1 MKQQVVSSN
10 GSSAASPSP
19 AAVRTRAS
27 RPPPPKVKQPSAAPE
42 AKARPR
48 TTTMA
53 AAAAAARRQL
63 PVAVPV
69 PVPSRRAMMS
79 TKDKEDPDKKETV
92 EEEVVRLRGEVEGL
106 HREVQRLLRLNAD
119 LALAQ
124 QRAQG
129 KAISSSSDL
138 PPQQQDI
145 KDNHAAATNRPQQ
158 PAAPNKAP
166 GGVPPARP
174 PPPPPPPPR
183 QQKSQGPSA
192 PITSPVSKATAVV
205 DMYKSLT
212 NNKKPQQQHTDRGRN
227 HHHHSSIVGEL
238 QNRSRHL
245 LAIKADVE
253 TKAELIE
260 DLIKKIHTS
269 TYTDV
274 EQVLTF
280 VDWLDQ
286 QLSTLSD
293 ETAVLKHFNWP
304 ERKADALR
312 EAASEYRHLK
322 CLLADISSMK
332 DDGGSPSP
340 CDATL
345 RKISSLLDRLEK
357 SMSRLVNLRSSAM
370 PSYKELRIPTDW
382 MLDSGM
388 ASKMRLASVNLAK
401 MYTKRVL
408 KELDGR
414 DTSANEAALVA
425 QSVRFTYRVHQFAG
439 GLDGEAMHA
448 FEELRRRARPVSS
461 S

>member
-1 MKQQVVSSN
+1 M
-10 GSSAASPSP
+10 A
-19 AAVRTRAS
+19 
-27 RPPPPKVKQPSAAPE
+27 
-42 AKARPR
+42 
-48 TTTMA
+48 A

-63 PVAVPV
+63 PVPV
-69 PVPSRRAMMS
+69 PARRAMP
-79 TKDKEDPDKKETV
+79 TKDKKEEPDHKKESV
-92 EEEVVRLRGEVEGL
+92 EEEVVRLRGEVEAL
-106 HREVQRLLRLNAD
+106 RREVQRLLRLNAD

-124 QRAQG
+124 RGQQG
-129 KAISSSSDL
+129 KAIGGTD
-138 PPQQQDI
+138 PPQQQQG
-145 KDNHAAATNRPQQ
+145 NHD
-158 PAAPNKAP
+158 PAANGPQPPSNKAP
-166 GGVPPARP
+166 GGVPVPPRP

-183 QQKSQGPSA
+183 QQKPRGAPAPS
-192 PITSPVSKATAVV
+192 TSPMSKATAVV
-205 DMYKSLT
+205 DMYNSLT
-212 NNKKPQQQHTDRGRN
+212 NIKKPQQHTDRGRS

-312 EAASEYRHLK
+312 EAASEYRHFK
-322 CLLADISSMK
+322 CLLADISSLN

-340 CDATL
+340 CDAIL
-345 RKISSLLDRLEK
+345 RKISGLLEKLEK

-370 PSYKELRIPTDW
+370 PTYKELRIPTDW
-382 MLDSGM
+382 MLDSGI

-414 DTSANEAALVA
+414 DTAGNEAALVA
-425 QSVRFTYRVHQFAG
+425 QSVRFIYRVHQFAG
-439 GLDGEAMHA
+439 GLDSEAMHA
-448 FEELRRRARPVSS
+448 FEELRRRVRPVSS

>member
-10 GSSAASPSP
+10 GSSPSLSP
-19 AAVRTRAS
+19 AAARARAS
-27 RPPPPKVKQPSAAPE
+27 RPPPPNVKQPSAAPGV
-42 AKARPR
+42 KSRPR
-48 TTTMA
+48 TTTITTTMA

-63 PVAVPV
+63 PVPAPA
-69 PVPSRRAMMS
+69 RRAMP
-79 TKDKEDPDKKETV
+79 TKDKKEEPDHKKETV
-92 EEEVVRLRGEVEGL
+92 EEEVVRLRGEVEAL
-106 HREVQRLLRLNAD
+106 RREVQRLLRLNAD

-124 QRAQG
+124 RGQG
-129 KAISSSSDL
+129 KAIGSSD
-138 PPQQQDI
+138 PPQQQQG
-145 KDNHAAATNRPQQ
+145 NHDPAASRPQ
-158 PAAPNKAP
+158 PPPNKAP
-166 GGVPPARP
+166 GEVPVPARP

-183 QQKSQGPSA
+183 QQKPRGVPAQS
-192 PITSPVSKATAVV
+192 TSPVSKATAVV
-205 DMYKSLT
+205 DMYNSL
-212 NNKKPQQQHTDRGRN
+212 NNNSKKPPQQHTDRSGN

-312 EAASEYRHLK
+312 EAASEYRHFK
-322 CLLADISSMK
+322 CLLADISSLN

-345 RKISSLLDRLEK
+345 RKISNLLDKLEK

-382 MLDSGM
+382 MLDSGV

-401 MYTKRVL
+401 VYTKRVL

-414 DTSANEAALVA
+414 DTAANEAALVT
-425 QSVRFTYRVHQFAG
+425 QSVRFIYRVHQFAG

-448 FEELRRRARPVSS
+448 FEELRRRVRPVSS

>member
-1 MKQQVVSSN
+1 MSS
-10 GSSAASPSP
+10 
-19 AAVRTRAS
+19 R
-27 RPPPPKVKQPSAAPE
+27 
-42 AKARPR
+42 
-48 TTTMA
+48 
-53 AAAAAARRQL
+53 
-63 PVAVPV
+63 
-69 PVPSRRAMMS
+69 
-79 TKDKEDPDKKETV
+79 DKEDPDKETV
-92 EEEVVRLRGEVEGL
+92 EEEVVRLRAEVEAL
-106 HREVQRLLRLNAD
+106 RREVQRLLRLNAD

-124 QRAQG
+124 RGQG
-129 KAISSSSDL
+129 KAIGSSDI
-138 PPQQQDI
+138 PPHQD
-145 KDNHAAATNRPQQ
+145 KDSHDPATNRPQ
-158 PAAPNKAP
+158 PPSKTP
-166 GGVPPARP
+166 GGVPARP

-183 QQKSQGPSA
+183 QQKPKGSPA
-192 PITSPVSKATAVV
+192 PITSPVSKAAAVV
-205 DMYKSLT
+205 DMYNSLT
-212 NNKKPQQQHTDRGRN
+212 NSKKPPQNADRGRN

-269 TYTDV
+269 TYTSV

-322 CLLADISSMK
+322 CLLADISSLN

-340 CDATL
+340 CDSIL

-370 PSYKELRIPTDW
+370 PTYKELRIPTDW
-382 MLDSGM
+382 MLDSGV

-401 MYTKRVL
+401 VYTKRVL

-414 DTSANEAALVA
+414 DTAGNEAALVA

-439 GLDGEAMHA
+439 GLDSEAMHA
-448 FEELRRRARPVSS
+448 FEELRRRVRPVSS

>member
-1 MKQQVVSSN
+1 M
-10 GSSAASPSP
+10 
-19 AAVRTRAS
+19 
-27 RPPPPKVKQPSAAPE
+27 
-42 AKARPR
+42 
-48 TTTMA
+48 
-53 AAAAAARRQL
+53 AAAAARRQL
-63 PVAVPV
+63 PVPVPV
-69 PVPSRRAMMS
+69 PVRRVMS
-79 TKDKEDPDKKETV
+79 AKDKEEPDHKKETV
-92 EEEVVRLRGEVEGL
+92 EEEVVRLRGEVEAL
-106 HREVQRLLRLNAD
+106 RREVQRLLRLNAD
-119 LALAQ
+119 LALVQ
-124 QRAQG
+124 TQRGQS
-129 KAISSSSDL
+129 KAIGGSDL
-138 PPQQQDI
+138 PQQQQD
-145 KDNHAAATNRPQQ
+145 KHDPATNRTQ
-158 PAAPNKAP
+158 PPNKAP
-166 GGVPPARP
+166 GGVPARP
-174 PPPPPPPPR
+174 PPPPPPPPPR
-183 QQKSQGPSA
+183 QKKPQGPSA
-192 PITSPVSKATAVV
+192 PSTSPVSKATAVV
-205 DMYKSLT
+205 DMYNSLT
-212 NNKKPQQQHTDRGRN
+212 SNKKPQQQIDRGRS

-322 CLLADISSMK
+322 CLLTDISSLN
-332 DDGGSPSP
+332 DDAGSPSP

-345 RKISSLLDRLEK
+345 RKISMLLDKLEK

-370 PSYKELRIPTDW
+370 PSYKELRIPTYW
-382 MLDSGM
+382 MLDSGV
-388 ASKMRLASVNLAK
+388 AAKMRLASVNLAK

-414 DTSANEAALVA
+414 DTAGNEAALVA
-425 QSVRFTYRVHQFAG
+425 QSVRFIYRVHQFAG
-439 GLDGEAMHA
+439 GLDCEAMHA

>member
-10 GSSAASPSP
+10 GSSPSPSP
-19 AAVRTRAS
+19 AAARTRAS
-27 RPPPPKVKQPSAAPE
+27 RPPPPKVKQPPAAPG

-48 TTTMA
+48 TTPTPTTMAAA

-63 PVAVPV
+63 PVPAPAPV
-69 PVPSRRAMMS
+69 RRAMS
-79 TKDKEDPDKKETV
+79 SRDKEEPDKETV
-92 EEEVVRLRGEVEGL
+92 EEEVVRLRGEVEAL
-106 HREVQRLLRLNAD
+106 RREVQRLLRLNAD
-119 LALAQ
+119 LTLAQ
-124 QRAQG
+124 RGQG
-129 KAISSSSDL
+129 KATSSSD
-138 PPQQQDI
+138 PPQQQQD
-145 KDNHAAATNRPQQ
+145 KDTHDPATNRPQ
-158 PAAPNKAP
+158 PPSKTP
-166 GGVPPARP
+166 GGVPARP

-183 QQKSQGPSA
+183 QQKPKGSSA
-192 PITSPVSKATAVV
+192 PTTSPVSKAAAVV
-205 DMYKSLT
+205 DMYNSLT
-212 NNKKPQQQHTDRGRN
+212 NNKKPPQHADRGRS

-286 QLSTLSD
+286 QLSTL
-293 ETAVLKHFNWP
+293 HFNWP

-322 CLLADISSMK
+322 CLLADISSLN

-340 CDATL
+340 CDAIL
-345 RKISSLLDRLEK
+345 RKTSSLLDRLEK

-382 MLDSGM
+382 MLDSGVV
-388 ASKMRLASVNLAK
+388 SKIRMASVNLAK
-401 MYTKRVL
+401 VYTKRVL

-414 DTSANEAALVA
+414 DTAGNEAALVA

-439 GLDGEAMHA
+439 GLDCEAMHA
-448 FEELRRRARPVSS
+448 FEELRRRVRPVSS

>member
-1 MKQQVVSSN
+1 MKQQIVSSN
-10 GSSAASPSP
+10 GSSPSPSP
-19 AAVRTRAS
+19 AAARTRAS
-27 RPPPPKVKQPSAAPE
+27 RPPPPKAKQSPAAAPG

-48 TTTMA
+48 TTPTTTTTMA
-53 AAAAAARRQL
+53 TAARRQL
-63 PVAVPV
+63 PVPAPAPV
-69 PVPSRRAMMS
+69 RRAMS
-79 TKDKEDPDKKETV
+79 SRDKEEPDKETV
-92 EEEVVRLRGEVEGL
+92 EE
-106 HREVQRLLRLNAD
+106 EVQRLLRLNAD

-124 QRAQG
+124 RGQG
-129 KAISSSSDL
+129 KAISSSD
-138 PPQQQDI
+138 PPQQD
-145 KDNHAAATNRPQQ
+145 KDSHDPATNRPQ
-158 PAAPNKAP
+158 PPSKTP
-166 GGVPPARP
+166 GGVPARP
-174 PPPPPPPPR
+174 PPPPPPPPAR
-183 QQKSQGPSA
+183 QQKPKGSSA

-205 DMYKSLT
+205 DMYNSLT
-212 NNKKPQQQHTDRGRN
+212 NNKKPPQHADRGRS

-286 QLSTLSD
+286 QLSNLSD

-322 CLLADISSMK
+322 CLLADISSLN

-340 CDATL
+340 CDAIL

-382 MLDSGM
+382 MLDSGV

-401 MYTKRVL
+401 VYTKRVL

-414 DTSANEAALVA
+414 DTAGNEAALVA

-439 GLDGEAMHA
+439 GLDCEAMHA
-448 FEELRRRARPVSS
+448 FEELRRRVRPVSS

>member
-10 GSSAASPSP
+10 GSSPSPSP
-19 AAVRTRAS
+19 AAARTRAS
-27 RPPPPKVKQPSAAPE
+27 RPPPPKAKQPSAAPGV
-42 AKARPR
+42 KARPR
-48 TTTMA
+48 TTTTTTTMA

-63 PVAVPV
+63 PMAAPV
-69 PVPSRRAMMS
+69 PVRRAMS
-79 TKDKEDPDKKETV
+79 TKDKEESNKEETV
-92 EEEVVRLRGEVEGL
+92 EQEVVRLRGEVEAL
-106 HREVQRLLRLNAD
+106 RREVQRLLRLNAD

-124 QRAQG
+124 RGQS
-129 KAISSSSDL
+129 KAVNSSDL
-138 PPQQQDI
+138 PQQQQD
-145 KDNHAAATNRPQQ
+145 NHDAATNRPQ
-158 PAAPNKAP
+158 PPNKTP
-166 GGVPPARP
+166 GGAPARP

-183 QQKSQGPSA
+183 QQKRQGPSA
-192 PITSPVSKATAVV
+192 PTTSPVSKATALV
-205 DMYKSLT
+205 DMYNSLT
-212 NNKKPQQQHTDRGRN
+212 NNKKPQQHADRGSS

-253 TKAELIE
+253 TKAEFID

-269 TYTDV
+269 TYADV

-322 CLLADISSMK
+322 CLLADISSLN

-345 RKISSLLDRLEK
+345 RKISSLLDKLEK
-357 SMSRLVNLRSSAM
+357 CMNRLVNLRSSAM

-382 MLDSGM
+382 MLDSGI

-401 MYTKRVL
+401 IYTKRVL

-414 DTSANEAALVA
+414 DTAGNEAALVA

-439 GLDGEAMHA
+439 GLDSEAMHA
-448 FEELRRRARPVSS
+448 FEELRRRVRPVSS
-461 S
+461 SS

>member
-10 GSSAASPSP
+10 GSSPSPSP
-19 AAVRTRAS
+19 AGARTRAS
-27 RPPPPKVKQPSAAPE
+27 RPPPPNVRQPAAAPG

-48 TTTMA
+48 TTTTTTMAA

-63 PVAVPV
+63 PVPV
-69 PVPSRRAMMS
+69 PARRAMP
-79 TKDKEDPDKKETV
+79 TKDKKEEPDHKKESV
-92 EEEVVRLRGEVEGL
+92 EEEVVRLRGEVEAL
-106 HREVQRLLRLNAD
+106 RREVQRLLRLNAD

-124 QRAQG
+124 RGQQG
-129 KAISSSSDL
+129 KAIGGTD
-138 PPQQQDI
+138 PPQQQQG
-145 KDNHAAATNRPQQ
+145 NHD
-158 PAAPNKAP
+158 PAANGPQPPSNKAP
-166 GGVPPARP
+166 GGVPVPPRP

-183 QQKSQGPSA
+183 QQKPRGAPAPS
-192 PITSPVSKATAVV
+192 TSPMSKATAVV
-205 DMYKSLT
+205 DMYNSLT
-212 NNKKPQQQHTDRGRN
+212 NIKKPQQHTDRGRS

-312 EAASEYRHLK
+312 EAASEYRHFK
-322 CLLADISSMK
+322 CLLADISSLN

-340 CDATL
+340 CDAIL
-345 RKISSLLDRLEK
+345 RKISGLLEKLEK

-370 PSYKELRIPTDW
+370 PTYKELRIPTDW
-382 MLDSGM
+382 MLDSGI

-414 DTSANEAALVA
+414 DTAGNEAALVA
-425 QSVRFTYRVHQFAG
+425 QSVRFIYRVHQFAG
-439 GLDGEAMHA
+439 GLDSEAMHA
-448 FEELRRRARPVSS
+448 FEELRRRVRPVSS